1 MLSLLFDIA
10 WTHTRYDLTR
20 LGMAGAAGATGGVRP
35 DAQRLDNIERRL
47 DEIDKALGIHT
58 KLQQIEDKLD
68 KIGKRR

>member
-1 MLSLLFDIA
+1 
-10 WTHTRYDLTR
+10 
-20 LGMAGAAGATGGVRP
+20 MAGAAGATGGVRP